1 MSRYLPTLVALP
13 LLLPSLAFA
22 QKPKPPTA
30 LATLE
35 KEVEA
40 ARLKYKIP
48 GLSLA
53 VVQDGNVIY
62 TKGFGLRDVA
72 KKLPATPDT
81 LYCIGSST
89 KAFTAATVLMAADTG
104 KLALTD
110 SPRKY
115 LPYFKLYDPDANA
128 KITIA
133 DLLCHRSGL
142 PRTDFLMLASEGTL
156 NRPQLIEAVS
166 AAKPTAPLG
175 KAFQYQNI
183 MYAAAG
189 ELAGV
194 AFGKPY
200 EAVVEERIFK
210 KLGMRRSTLSVAKAL
225 KDADHAVG
233 YEPTSLKPL
242 AWRSIEATAPAG
254 AINSSVR
261 EMALWVS
268 ELLNGAPRLLK
279 PTSFAAMTQEQMKI
293 SPAMSYGYGW
303 FLSSWNGQKVVE
315 HGGNI
320 DGFNAEIA
328 LLPGKK
334 LGFAMLSNV
343 SASPMAAE
351 IQEIVWRNLSGVKPA
366 PVAKA
371 APTGKPEVA
380 TETEAGTYTGKTAP
394 VTMKVTF
401 EKDHLVLSVP
411 GQPPYAMQFV
421 SGRTYRLAPPLPEG
435 FKATF
440 TKEGMQWEQPG
451 VKLALTKDQ
460 GNAFQAPLTVDA
472 LLSNMLTAA
481 GGEQSLRRHRNR
493 VASIRV
499 DFENQGMVGTGEEF
513 ADISGKKAS
522 RFTLT
527 ALGKTLGAI
536 AAGFDGTQAWQKL
549 SFLDTPPSPKS
560 ERDRAEADFS
570 DGLLEPKRLFET
582 LAITGKE
589 SIKDP
594 FLGAEPVE
602 CLILKRTLKSG
613 ESITEYVSTQTWRVV
628 RRDAS
633 DTQLLTDYRES
644 EGVWLPWRTLEKN
657 PAMGSIV
664 TTVESLRWDT
674 TIDPKVYARSK

>member
-1 MSRYLPTLVALP
+1 MSRLCLLAVTAP
-13 LLLPSLAFA
+13 LLLAVPAVA
-22 QKPKPPTA
+22 QKPPTA
-30 LATLE
+30 LATIE

-40 ARLKYKIP
+40 ARIKYKIP

-53 VVQDGNVIY
+53 IVQGGNIVY

-104 KLALTD
+104 TLALTD
-110 SPRKY
+110 SPRKL
-115 LPYFKLYDPDANA
+115 LPYFKLHDPEANA

-183 MYAAAG
+183 MFAAAG
-189 ELAGV
+189 EIAGV

-210 KLGMRRSTLSVAKAL
+210 KLGMTRSTLSVAKAL
-225 KDADHAVG
+225 KDKDHAVG
-233 YEPTSLKPL
+233 YDPTSLKPL

-268 ELLNGAPRLLK
+268 EFLNGAPRLLK
-279 PTSFAAMTQEQMKI
+279 PASFAAMTHEQMKM
-293 SPAMSYGYGW
+293 SPAMGYGYGW
-303 FLSSWNGQKVVE
+303 FLHPWNGLRVVE

-328 LLPGKK
+328 FLPEKK

-366 PVAKA
+366 PAAKV

-380 TETEAGTYTGKTAP
+380 TETEAGSYTAKTAP
-394 VTMKVTF
+394 MTAKVTF

-440 TKEGMQWEQPG
+440 TADGMKWEQPG
-451 VKLALTKDQ
+451 VKLEMVKDQ
-460 GNAFQAPLTVDA
+460 ANTFQAPLTVEE
-472 LLSNMLTAA
+472 LLAKMVVAA
-481 GGEQSLRRHRNR
+481 GGEENLQRHQNR

-499 DFENQGMVGTGEEF
+499 DFENQGMVGTGSEY
-513 ADISGKKAS
+513 ADASGKKAS
-522 RFTLT
+522 HFTLT
-527 ALGKTLGAI
+527 ALGKKIGSI
-536 AAGFDGTQAWQKL
+536 AGGFDGTQTWQKL
-549 SFLDTPPSPKS
+549 SFITVPPSAKS
-560 ERDRAEADFS
+560 ERDRAESDFF

-589 SIKDP
+589 SVKEP

-602 CLILKRTLKSG
+602 CLILKKTLKSG
-613 ESITEYVSTQTWRVV
+613 ESITEAVSTQTWRVV

-633 DTQLLTDYRES
+633 DTQLLTDYRETD
-644 EGVWLPWRTLEKN
+644 GVWLPWRTLQKN
-657 PAMGSIV
+657 PAMGAVV
-664 TTVESLRWDT
+664 TTVESLRWNT
-674 TIDPKVYARSK
+674 PIDPKVYARSK

>member
-1 MSRYLPTLVALP
+1 MPRLYLAAVAVP
-13 LLLPSLAFA
+13 LLLVAPALA
-22 QKPKPPTA
+22 QWPKPPTA
-30 LATLE
+30 LADIE

-53 VVQDGNVIY
+53 IVQEGKIIY

-89 KAFTAATVLMAADTG
+89 KAFTAATVLMAADSG

-110 SPRKY
+110 SPRKL
-115 LPYFKLYDPDANA
+115 LPYFKLHNPEANA

-156 NRPQLIEAVS
+156 NRPQLIEAVG

-189 ELAGV
+189 EIAGV

-200 EAVVEERIFK
+200 ESVVEERIFR

-225 KDADHAVG
+225 KDPNHAVG
-233 YEPTSLKPL
+233 YDPTSQKPL
-242 AWRSIEATAPAG
+242 AWRSIAATAPAG
-254 AINSSVR
+254 AINSSAT
-261 EMALWVS
+261 EMALWVA
-268 ELLNGAPRLLK
+268 ELLEGAPHLLK
-279 PTSFAAMTQEQMKI
+279 PASYIAMTTEQIKMT
-293 SPAMSYGYGW
+293 PTTGYGYGW
-303 FLSSWNGQKVVE
+303 FLSEWGGQKVVE

-328 LLPGKK
+328 FMPSKQT
-334 LGFAMLSNV
+334 GFAMLSNV

-351 IQEIVWRNLSGVKPA
+351 IQKIVWKHLSGVPA
-366 PVAKA
+366 PKTTALV
-371 APTGKPEVA
+371 PSGKPEVP
-380 TETEAGTYTGKTAP
+380 TESEAGSYTAKSAPMTA
-394 VTMKVTF
+394 KVTF
-401 EKDHLVLSVP
+401 EKNHLVLTVP
-411 GQPPYAMQFV
+411 GQPPYPMEFV

-440 TKEGMQWEQPG
+440 TADGMKWEQPG
-451 VKLALTKDQ
+451 VKLELVKDQ
-460 GNAFQAPLTVDA
+460 ANTFQAPLTVEE
-472 LLSNMLTAA
+472 LLAKMVVAA
-481 GGEQSLRRHRNR
+481 GGEENLRRHRNR
-493 VASIRV
+493 VATLRV
-499 DFENQGMVGTGEEF
+499 DFENQGMVGTGSEY
-513 ADISGKKAS
+513 ADASGK
-522 RFTLT
+522 RTTYLTLT
-527 ALGKTLGAI
+527 ALGKKIGSI
-536 AAGFDGTQAWQKL
+536 AGGFDGTLAWQKL
-549 SFLDTPPSPKS
+549 SFVNVPPSAKS
-560 ERDRAEADFS
+560 ERDRAESDFT
-570 DGLLEPKRLFET
+570 DTLLEPKRFFST

-589 SIKDP
+589 SVKEP

-602 CLILKRTLKSG
+602 CLILKKTLKSG
-613 ESITEYVSTQTWRVV
+613 ESITEAVSTQTWRVV
-628 RRDAS
+628 RRESSA
-633 DTQLLTDYRES
+633 TTLLTDYRENG
-644 EGVWLPWRTLEKN
+644 GVFLPWKTLEKN
-657 PAMGSIV
+657 PAMGAVV

-674 TIDPKVYARSK
+674 QIDPKVYARSK